1 MKPNPLL
8 LIVTL
13 ITIAILP
20 TILPNTILPFITNRL
35 LAADLPSITATELD
49 RQFKAQ
55 LKQNAPQIL
64 LIDVRT
70 DKEYNTGH
78 LPGAIHI
85 PLKTIESGD
94 GIDRIKLQINRPP
107 ADKQL
112 ILYCHS
118 GRRSAIAIHALQKSG
133 IPATQL
139 IGGIIEWKKQV
150 DPTILIP

>member
-1 MKPNPLL
+1 MKLNPLL
-8 LIVTL
+8 LITAL
-13 ITIAILP
+13 ITIAVLP
-20 TILPNTILPFITNRL
+20 TIFPNTTLPFITHRL

-49 RQFKAQ
+49 RQ

-70 DKEYNTGH
+70 DEEYNIGH

-94 GIDRIKLQINRPP
+94 GIDRIKSQLNRPP

-118 GRRSAIAIHALQKSG
+118 GRRSAIAIYALQKSG

-139 IGGIIEWKKQV
+139 TGGIIEWKKQV